1 MENLMQQNLMQVL
14 FHFTLEIMSFKN
26 CFFLWMES
34 IQSTAGLFVLSRNQ
48 LQMLKRALLD
58 GKNLAGRMLR
68 ELLEF
73 YRENF
78 NAWQD
83 PSTLWT

>member
-1 MENLMQQNLMQVL
+1 MQVL
-14 FHFTLEIMSFKN
+14 FYPRSEILSFKN

-48 LQMLKRALLD
+48 FELLKSALLD
-58 GKNLAGRMLR
+58 SKDLAGRMLR

-83 PSTLWT
+83 SSTPWT